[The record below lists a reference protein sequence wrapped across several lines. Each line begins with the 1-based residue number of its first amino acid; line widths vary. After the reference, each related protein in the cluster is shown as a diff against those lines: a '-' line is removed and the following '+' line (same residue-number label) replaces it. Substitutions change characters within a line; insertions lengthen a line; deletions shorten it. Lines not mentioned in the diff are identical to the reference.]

1 MKALVLEQY
10 GKFIYKDVSKPQIRP
25 NEVLVRVK
33 ACAICGSD
41 VHGMDGSTGRR
52 IPPIIMG
59 HEVAGI
65 IEEIGEQVKNFKKG
79 DRVTFDSTI
88 YCCNCYYCHLGK
100 INLCENRRVLGI
112 SCDEYHQDGAFAE
125 YIAVP
130 QHILYRLPDNISYDH
145 ATFIEPLSVALHAVN
160 NTSIKIN
167 DTAVVVGVGMI
178 GLLIIQLLKIAGCGR
193 IIAIDIDQLKLDLAL
208 RLGADSAIKS
218 DEVDVK
224 SKILNLTNNRG
235 ADISFEIVGI
245 SQTVKI
251 AIECLKK
258 GGSLT
263 LIGNLSPEV
272 KIPLQFLVTREIEV
286 KGSCASAGEYDA
298 CIEMIARRVINLDV
312 LISKIVPLKEGP
324 IWFNKLYKSESGLLK
339 IILKP

>member
-1 MKALVLEQY
+1 MKALVLEEY
-10 GKFIYKDVSKPQIRP
+10 NKFSLKNVAKPKVGPNDVLI
-25 NEVLVRVK
+25 RVK

-52 IPPIIMG
+52 ISPIIMG
-59 HEVAGI
+59 HEAAGI
-65 IEEIGEQVKNFKKG
+65 IEEIGKQVKNFKKG

-100 INLCENRRVLGI
+100 INLCENRKVLGV
-112 SCDEYHQDGAFAE
+112 SCNEYHQDGAFAE

-193 IIAIDIDQLKLDLAL
+193 IIAIDIDRLKLDLAL
-208 RLGADSAIKS
+208 RLGVDSTIKS
-218 DEVDVK
+218 DEVDVVK
-224 SKILNLTNNRG
+224 EVLKLTKGKG

-245 SQTVKI
+245 PKTIEI
-251 AIECLKK
+251 ATKCLKK
-258 GGSLT
+258 EGLLI

-272 KIPLQFLVTREIEV
+272 PIPLQFIVTREIKI

-298 CIEMIARRVINLDV
+298 CMEMAARRVINLDV

>member
-59 HEVAGI
+59 HEAAGI
-65 IEEIGEQVKNFKKG
+65 IEEIGKQVKNFKIG

-88 YCCNCYYCHLGK
+88 YCDDCSYCRSGK
-100 INLCENRRVLGI
+100 INLCENRKVLGV
-112 SCDEYHQDGAFAE
+112 SCNGYHQDGTFAE
-125 YIAVP
+125 YIAIP
-130 QHILYRLPDNISYDH
+130 QHILYRLPDNINLNH
-145 ATFIEPLSVALHAVN
+145 ASLIEPLSVALHAIN
-160 NTSIKIN
+160 NSFVKLN
-167 DTAVVVGVGMI
+167 DTAIVVGSGMI
-178 GLLIIQLLKIAGCGR
+178 GLLVIQLLKIAGCGM
-193 IIAIDIDQLKLDLAL
+193 IIAVDIDSFKLEKAL
-208 RLGADSAIKS
+208 ISGADIALKS
-218 DEVDVK
+218 DEVDVVK
-224 SKILNLTNNRG
+224 EVLKLTKGKG

-245 SQTVKI
+245 PKTIEI
-251 AIECLKK
+251 ATKCLKK
-258 GGSLT
+258 EGLLT

-272 KIPLQFLVTREIEV
+272 PIPLQFIVTREIKI
-286 KGSCASAGEYDA
+286 KGSCASAGEYST
-298 CIEMIARRVINLDV
+298 CIDMISKREINLDI
-312 LISKIVPLKEGP
+312 LISKVSTLKEGAK
-324 IWFNKLYKSESGLLK
+324 WFDKLSRSEPGLLK

>member
-1 MKALVLEQY
+1 
-10 GKFIYKDVSKPQIRP
+10 
-25 NEVLVRVK
+25 
-33 ACAICGSD
+33 
-41 VHGMDGSTGRR
+41 
-52 IPPIIMG
+52 
-59 HEVAGI
+59 
-65 IEEIGEQVKNFKKG
+65 
-79 DRVTFDSTI
+79 
-88 YCCNCYYCHLGK
+88 LGK
-100 INLCENRRVLGI
+100 INLCENRRVLGV
-112 SCDEYHQDGAFAE
+112 SCNGYHQDGALAE

-130 QHILYRLPDNISYDH
+130 QHLLYRLPANISYEH
-145 ATFIEPLSVALHAVN
+145 ATFIEPLSVALHAIN

-193 IIAIDIDQLKLDLAL
+193 IIAIDIDRLKMELAL
-208 RLGADSAIKS
+208 RLGANSAIKS
-218 DEVDVK
+218 DEVDSK
-224 SKILNLTNNRG
+224 SKILDLTNNKG

-245 SQTVKI
+245 SQTIKI

-298 CIEMIARRVINLDV
+298 CIEMIVRGAINLDA

-324 IWFNKLYKSESGLLK
+324 IWFNKLYKSELGLLK

>member
-1 MKALVLEQY
+1 MKALVLEEY
-10 GKFIYKDVSKPQIRP
+10 NKFSLKNVPIPKIKS
-25 NEVLVRVK
+25 NEVLIRVK

-59 HEVAGI
+59 HEAAGI
-65 IEEIGEQVKNFKKG
+65 IEEIGKQVKNFKKG

-88 YCCNCYYCHLGK
+88 YCGNCYYCNLGK
-100 INLCENRRVLGI
+100 INLCENRRVLGV
-112 SCDEYHQDGAFAE
+112 SCNEYHQDGAFAE

-130 QHILYRLPDNISYDH
+130 QHILYRLPDNVSYEH
-145 ATFIEPLSVALHAVN
+145 ATFIEPLSVALHAIN
-160 NTSIKIN
+160 NISIKIN
-167 DTAVVVGVGMI
+167 GTAVVVGIGMI
-178 GLLIIQLLKIAGCGR
+178 GLLIIQLLKIAGCGK
-193 IIAIDIDQLKLDLAL
+193 IIAIDIDQLKMELAL
-208 RLGADSAIKS
+208 RLGADSTIKA
-218 DEVDVK
+218 DEVDPQI
-224 SKILNLTNNRG
+224 KILNLTNNKG

-245 SQTVKI
+245 SQTIKI

-272 KIPLQFLVTREIEV
+272 KIPLQFLVTREIEI
-286 KGSCASAGEYDA
+286 KGSCASSGEYDA
-298 CIEMIARRVINLDV
+298 CIEMIARGVINLDA

-324 IWFNKLYKSESGLLK
+324 IWFNKLYKPEPGLLK

>member
-10 GKFIYKDVSKPQIRP
+10 GKFVYKDVSKPQIRP
-25 NEVLVRVK
+25 DEVLVRVK

-59 HEVAGI
+59 HEASGI
-65 IEEIGEQVKNFKKG
+65 IEEIGRQVKNFKKG
-79 DRVTFDSTI
+79 DRVTFNSTI
-88 YCCNCYYCHLGK
+88 YCCNCYYCCLGK
-100 INLCENRRVLGI
+100 INLCENRRVFGV
-112 SCDEYHQDGAFAE
+112 SCDEYHKDGAFAE

-130 QHILYRLPDNISYDH
+130 QHILYRLPDNISYEH

-167 DTAVVVGVGMI
+167 DTAAVMGVGMI
-178 GLLIIQLLKIAGCGR
+178 GLLIVQLLKNTGCGR
-193 IIAIDIDQLKLDLAL
+193 IIAIDIDRFKLDLAL
-208 RLGADSAIKS
+208 RLGADSVIKS
-218 DEVDVK
+218 DETDVK
-224 SKILNLTNNRG
+224 SKILILTKNRG

-245 SQTVKI
+245 PQTVKI

-258 GGSLT
+258 GGLLT

-272 KIPLQFLVTREIEV
+272 KIPLQLLVTREIEI
-286 KGSCASAGEYDA
+286 KGSCASAGEYDT
-298 CIEMIARRVINLDV
+298 CIEMIERGIINLDV
-312 LISKIVPLKEGP
+312 LISKIAPLKEGP
-324 IWFNKLYKSESGLLK
+324 VWFNRLYKLESGLLK
-339 IILKP
+339 VILKP